1 MVSLNWTNTSVL
13 CLEDETMSKIT
24 KTILASSLAL
34 MVMPDLTRACAFSFR
49 QANMNV

>member
-1 MVSLNWTNTSVL
+1 
-13 CLEDETMSKIT
+13 MSKIT

-34 MVMPDLTRACAFSFR
+34 AVMADLARACAFSFR